1 MILNKNIGVT
11 DKLLFLTIIIVS
23 LLGLTILY
31 SATNENLDVVIR
43 QGTRLI
49 FCFFLMLFISSLDI
63 NRLKIISPYV
73 YVISI
78 FLLIIT
84 LFWGHDSKG
93 ATRWIMIFGFS
104 LQVSEILKVILPMM
118 LAWFLSLSEDKEID
132 FTKLVISFLIIF
144 LPISF
149 VIKQPDLGTSL
160 IILLCGIISIFLGG
174 IKKTHIMYI
183 FGLFLVVAP
192 LMWKFLLLPYQKK
205 RILTLI
211 DPSSDPLGS
220 GYHIIQSKIAVGS
233 GGFFGKG
240 FLNGTQ
246 SQLEFLP
253 ERGTDFIFAVFAE
266 EFGFF
271 GIMILFLL
279 YLIIILRCIHITHKA
294 KNYFSKILAGSI
306 TCIFVL
312 LIITNVSMA
321 IGLLPVVGVTL
332 PLLSLGG
339 SSLLSI
345 FFAFGIMFSINRRV

>member
-1 MILNKNIGVT
+1 
-11 DKLLFLTIIIVS
+11 
-23 LLGLTILY
+23 
-31 SATNENLDVVIR
+31 
-43 QGTRLI
+43 
-49 FCFFLMLFISSLDI
+49 
-63 NRLKIISPYV
+63 
-73 YVISI
+73 
-78 FLLIIT
+78 
-84 LFWGHDSKG
+84 
-93 ATRWIMIFGFS
+93 
-104 LQVSEILKVILPMM
+104 
-118 LAWFLSLSEDKEID
+118 
-132 FTKLVISFLIIF
+132 
-144 LPISF
+144 
-149 VIKQPDLGTSL
+149 
-160 IILLCGIISIFLGG
+160 
-174 IKKTHIMYI
+174 
-183 FGLFLVVAP
+183 
-192 LMWKFLLLPYQKK
+192 MWKFLLLPYQKK

-271 GIMILFLL
+271 GVMILFFL
-279 YLIIILRCIHITHKA
+279 YLLIIIRFINITQKA
-294 KNYFSKILAGSI
+294 KSYFSKILAGSI

-321 IGLLPVVGVTL
+321 VGLLPVVGVTL

-345 FFAFGIMFSINRRV
+345 FFAFGIMFSINRRA

>member
-1 MILNKNIGVT
+1 MNSYKIKKEFYILAILDNRIGNRNQIFA
-11 DKLLFLTIIIVS
+11 LLNELDLPYKILEIRYNWLANLPNFILQ
-23 LLGLTILY
+23 LLGSYLHIK
-31 SATNENLDVVIR
+31 DFDIKK
-43 QGTRLI
+43 LI
-49 FCFFLMLFISSLDI
+49 ASFI
-63 NRLKIISPYV
+63 
-73 YVISI
+73 
-78 FLLIIT
+78 
-84 LFWGHDSKG
+84 
-93 ATRWIMIFGFS
+93 
-104 LQVSEILKVILPMM
+104 
-118 LAWFLSLSEDKEID
+118 
-132 FTKLVISFLIIF
+132 IIF
-144 LPISF
+144 LPIAF

-160 IILLCGIISIFLGG
+160 IILLCGIISIFLAG
-174 IKKTHIMYI
+174 IKRSHIAYL
-183 FGLFLVVAP
+183 FGLFLVIAP

-266 EFGFF
+266 EFGFI
-271 GIMILFLL
+271 GVMILFLL
-279 YLIIILRCIHITHKA
+279 YLLIIIRFIHITQKA
-294 KNYFSKILAGSI
+294 KSYFSKILAGSI

-321 IGLLPVVGVTL
+321 VGLLPVVGVTL

-345 FFAFGIMFSINRRV
+345 FLAFGIMFSINRRA